1 MSAIFDPS
9 IHNSLALL
17 KMIDPKDFTFFLD
30 SGAYSAWSKGTAID
44 IDEYVA
50 FIKANI
56 EHIEVYASLDV
67 IPGVPGRSASSKE
80 REDAAEQSW
89 LNYLYMKSEGLDPL
103 PVYHYGEDFKYLE
116 RMLEYGCTYIGI
128 GGLVSI
134 PGGLRRAW
142 LDRVF
147 KRLTDTEGLPIV
159 KTHGFGMTAIP
170 LVFRYPWYSIDST
183 TWIQITANGGVYLP
197 ALVDGQFV
205 FDRVPASVTV
215 STRNPKQSDSGKTAA
230 TMSPGMRAI
239 LDKWLA
245 ECGKTYEEVCEHYYH
260 RAVVNVTFF
269 RKVSEAKAVHAF
281 KLETQKRGSLW

>member
-1 MSAIFDPS
+1 
-9 IHNSLALL
+9 
-17 KMIDPKDFTFFLD
+17 MIDPKDFTFFLD
-30 SGAYSAWSKGTAID
+30 SGAYSAWSRGTAID

-67 IPGVPGRSASSKE
+67 IPGKPGPSGATTAE
-80 REDAAEQSW
+80 REEAAEQSW
-89 LNYLYMKSEGLDPL
+89 RNYLYMRSEDLDPL
-103 PVYHYGEDFKYLE
+103 PVYHYGEDMKHLD
-116 RMLEYGCTYIGI
+116 RMLDYGCDYIGI

-134 PGGLRRAW
+134 PGPLRRAW

-147 KRLTDTEGLPIV
+147 KRLTTADGLPIV

-197 ALVDGQFV
+197 ALVNDEFV
-205 FDRVPASVTV
+205 FDRVPASITV
-215 STRNPKQSDSGKTAA
+215 STSNPKQAAGGKAA
-230 TMSPGMRAI
+230 NTMSPGMRAI
-239 LDKWLA
+239 LDRWLA
-245 ECGKTYEEVCEHYYH
+245 ECGKTYEEVCSHYYH

-269 RKVSEAKAVHAF
+269 KRVSEARAVHAF
-281 KLETQKRGSLW
+281 KVDAQKRGSLW